1 MRVCILVL
9 ALLLSNN
16 PADACNL
23 PHHETAGLTTLNND
37 LNIDWDQADFAVG
50 QHQGSWQSI
59 TISGQYAP
67 LDWLE
72 LSIRVPMANIQV
84 GGQPNRFGLGDMDGG
99 IRARLLDVGN
109 GAFQWTVGVNAIA
122 PTGNMDHGFGS
133 GHAAITGHTA
143 FNIRLHSDVFLAG
156 MVQYAGS
163 LEGSGHSHDHSH
175 DHGDGD
181 GIGGSL
187 LAPHGAQ
194 ELASVLG
201 LTINT
206 DFGYVGT
213 GAELIYGIQDPVG
226 LGPINV
232 HLNLGVDLSKA
243 WQIRANMSLPV
254 TDETRYLWR
263 TNLSLR
269 WTFGDA
275 HDHANKPAEAAG
287 CGCAAP

>member
-1 MRVCILVL
+1 MPKTVPAEL
-9 ALLLSNN
+9 A
-16 PADACNL
+16 
-23 PHHETAGLTTLNND
+23 T
-37 LNIDWDQADFAVG
+37 
-50 QHQGSWQSI
+50 
-59 TISGQYAP
+59 
-67 LDWLE
+67 
-72 LSIRVPMANIQV
+72 VP
-84 GGQPNRFGLGDMDGG
+84 
-99 IRARLLDVGN
+99 
-109 GAFQWTVGVNAIA
+109 
-122 PTGNMDHGFGS
+122 
-133 GHAAITGHTA
+133 
-143 FNIRLHSDVFLAG
+143 LAG
-156 MVQYAGS
+156 G
-163 LEGSGHSHDHSH
+163 EDGH

-243 WQIRANMSLPV
+243 WQLRANMSLPV

-269 WTFGDA
+269 WTFGNG
-275 HDHANKPAEAAG
+275 HDHANEPAKEAG